1 MGKSNV
7 KKYIRGRLPKNP
19 VIVEVGAH
27 YGEDSVDFLKVMTP
41 SCVHCFEPD
50 PRNIYIFKKYVR
62 DERISLHEFAVSDTD
77 GDSID
82 FYLSYTHEIKPKM
95 FKKYH
100 WIDKEDYIN
109 MKINSSGASSLR
121 KGHPLLDK
129 GETVSVSTTRLDT
142 WAIKNNVE
150 NIDFL
155 WIDVQGAERGV
166 VKGFGD
172 MSQKI
177 KCVWIEFGEDGYDG
191 YMSRKETISM
201 FNSLGFVLD
210 DKKSNKGKKGNLLFW
225 SEA

>member
-1 MGKSNV
+1 MKNNIKKYV
-7 KKYIRGRLPKNP
+7 KKKLRILP

-27 YGEDSVDFLKVMTP
+27 YGEDSIDFLKVMNP

-50 PRNIYIFKKYVR
+50 PRNIYIFKKYVS

-82 FYLSYTHEIKPKM
+82 FHTSYTPEIKPKM

-129 GETVSVSTTRLDT
+129 GETVSVRTTRLDT
-142 WAIKNNVE
+142 WAVNNNVE

-155 WIDVQGAERGV
+155 WVDVQGAEKGV
-166 VKGFGD
+166 VEGFGD

-191 YMSRKETISM
+191 YMSRSETISM
-201 FNSLGFVLD
+201 FKSIGFTLD
-210 DKKSNKGKKGNLLFW
+210 EKHSSSSKKGNLLFW
-225 SEA
+225 RL